1 MNTKYVSSVT
11 NDEYS
16 IKVTLNKNIDILS
29 EIESSNFSVRINGEE
44 TQISSITLLDGSRSF
59 VISIVNNINP
69 GDIIQLSYT
78 GEGIKSVDGLKLN
91 NFNLVPVDNSISYVH
106 EIPGLSLIHI

>member
-59 VISIVNNINP
+59 VISIVNKINP
-69 GDIIQLSYT
+69 GDIIQLSYACLLYT
-78 GEGIKSVDGLKLN
+78 SPSPRD
-91 NFNLVPVDNSISYVH
+91 S
-106 EIPGLSLIHI
+106 